1 MKNKLTTE
9 LVRELLHYSE
19 ETGIFTWR
27 NRERHWFKS
36 QRSFNIWNNRFAG
49 AMAGSVGED
58 AGGYPTVR
66 ITLLGQPWLAHRLAF
81 IWMNEALPDQVDHS
95 NRNPLDNRWKNLAA
109 SSQEENM
116 KNRSMSSNNTS
127 GVTGVSWHKASG
139 KWQARVKIDG
149 KQKCLGCFTDLQE
162 AAEVVYKFR
171 SENGFSVGHGA
182 KLAKFLDKA

>member
-116 KNRSMSSNNTS
+116 KNRSMMNNNTS
-127 GVTGVSWHKASG
+127 GVTGVSWNKTAG
-139 KWQARVKIDG
+139 KWQARITVDG
-149 KQKCLGCFTDLQE
+149 KQKDLGYFVDLVE
-162 AAEVVYKFR
+162 ATEVVR
-171 SENGFSVGHGA
+171 AAREGNGFSDEHGMA
-182 KLAKFLDKA
+182 HAQYMTG